1 MKKQISTIGYDENTG
16 EVFYNLTEIKE
27 NNLWKDG
34 KGAIT
39 KNNNA
44 HNKLYNKTKLSDI
57 IKDKRDLLSTYLCME
72 NIFSNTN
79 IIYKRVGNVY
89 YRPASIEDIS
99 EIIGLDLKRTKTY
112 LNKMVN
118 QGIIAKSTIE
128 IKNEKIISYIFNP
141 VYINSCRFINASIY
155 FLFKPYLDKYFPE
168 WIQKQYDILIN
179 SKTEINNFESL
190 SNKSITRDKL
200 WKENVG
206 AIFRPQEKH
215 RKIYHDL
222 IISDVIDS
230 KKDVLNIYI
239 LYEYIQGNN
248 NAIYFGNHPATVEEI
263 SLLLGINERSTK
275 RFLNKISSAGI
286 VRKLAYLEKNKSV
299 TEYCFNPIY
308 INSEKYVGL
317 ELYYLFKDY
326 LDDILPRWIILKYEN
341 WKKEICR

>member
-1 MKKQISTIGYDENTG
+1 
-16 EVFYNLTEIKE
+16 
-27 NNLWKDG
+27 
-34 KGAIT
+34 
-39 KNNNA
+39 
-44 HNKLYNKTKLSDI
+44 
-57 IKDKRDLLSTYLCME
+57 
-72 NIFSNTN
+72 
-79 IIYKRVGNVY
+79 
-89 YRPASIEDIS
+89 
-99 EIIGLDLKRTKTY
+99 
-112 LNKMVN
+112 MVN

-275 RFLNKISSAGI
+275 RFLNKISSTKLIFYTLIWLLYILRHEHHNSPNIRNLVHIRLRHHYIHHLPNNHI
-286 VRKLAYLEKNKSV
+286 VAAFHYHYGLIDDLDM
-299 TEYCFNPIY
+299 Y
-308 INSEKYVGL
+308 I
-317 ELYYLFKDY
+317 
-326 LDDILPRWIILKYEN
+326 
-341 WKKEICR
+341 